1 MDTGKLLRRVAIGGG
16 IVVVLVA
23 AVVAVVVATVDA
35 GALVRYATAE
45 ASKAT
50 GRRIEVAGPV
60 ELSWWPRLALV
71 ASGVSIGNP
80 PGASREH
87 LAKAARLRGSVATWP
102 LITRRAVELDRLE
115 IDGLDLR
122 LETLADGSGNWQF
135 AGAGPGAGTAAAP
148 PSRGDGGGTSVR
160 LAGPVVLGGAD
171 IVWAP
176 RGESNPESIR
186 IERFE
191 IAPRDG
197 ARLGWAGRLEHQKTS
212 WSLEAASGDPFASI
226 RERVPFDFDARLDGG
241 GVAVKAKGRV
251 ERRDSGP
258 GAVADVTVEWAAGSE
273 RITSLAPALARE
285 AGKVGGRLE
294 IAGRRITIAGLA
306 GAIAG
311 ARFDGNLLLDAS
323 APVERIRGRLH
334 VERVDLAKL
343 RAAGGA
349 PKPTPATASARAAT
363 PATHALKRVDADVD
377 FVVDRIAT
385 GGVEIANTRGR
396 VVVADGKLAADPV
409 VAELGGGT
417 LTLRVQADAATDR
430 ARVVLDGRNIEV
442 GRVAGA
448 LPAGRSASGGRA
460 TLAVDLQGPAS
471 DAFVARSSGSI
482 RADIGPMRIEGPPS
496 ATGAESLSRLADA
509 INPLRRTEK
518 STELQC
524 VVARLTVRDGVA
536 HAERTLAAETSVLAV
551 SASGTIDL
559 GHQTLDLLIRPR
571 ARKGL
576 SIGAVELA
584 ELVRVTGP
592 IANPSIGLDKV
603 GAAKAAIAVGGAVA
617 SGGWSLLASPLLN
630 AGEDPSPC
638 ATARAG
644 GKATGEPAAGTAP
657 RPAEDLAGAL
667 RGLFKR

>member
-1 MDTGKLLRRVAIGGG
+1 MDTGRLLRWVAIGGG
-16 IVVVLVA
+16 IVVVLLAAVA
-23 AVVAVVVATVDA
+23 AIVVATVDA

-45 ASKAT
+45 TSKAT

-60 ELSWWPRLALV
+60 ELAWWPRLALV

-87 LAKAARLRGSVATWP
+87 FAKAARIRGSVATWP
-102 LITRRAVELDRLE
+102 LIARRAVELDRLE
-115 IDGLDLR
+115 IEGLDLR

-135 AGAGPGAGTAAAP
+135 ASPGGAAAASASRADGAGA
-148 PSRGDGGGTSVR
+148 SVR
-160 LAGPVVLGGAD
+160 LAGPVVVGGAD

-176 RGESNPESIR
+176 HGEATPESIR

-197 ARLGWAGRLEHQKTS
+197 ARLGWSGRLEHQKTS
-212 WSLEAASGDPFASI
+212 WTLEAVSGDPFASL

-258 GAVADVTVEWAAGSE
+258 GAVADVALEWTAGSE
-273 RITSLAPALARE
+273 RVASLAPAFARE

-294 IAGRRITIAGLA
+294 VAGRRITVAGLA
-306 GAIAG
+306 GSVAG
-311 ARFDGNLLLDAS
+311 ARFDGNLSLDAA
-323 APVERIRGRLH
+323 APVERVRGRLH

-343 RAAGGA
+343 RASGGA

-363 PATHALKRVDADVD
+363 PATHALKQVDADVD
-377 FVVDRIAT
+377 FVVDRIVA

-417 LTLRVQADAATDR
+417 LTLRVQADAASDR
-430 ARVVLDGRNIEV
+430 ARVVLDGRNIEI

-448 LPAGRSASGGRA
+448 LPAGRTASGGRA
-460 TLAVDLQGPAS
+460 TLAIDLQGPAS

-482 RADIGPMRIEGPPS
+482 RADVGPMRIEGPPS
-496 ATGAESLSRLADA
+496 AAGAEALSRLADA

-524 VVARLTVRDGVA
+524 VVARLAVRDGVA
-536 HAERTLAAETSVLAV
+536 HADRTLAAETSMLAV

-576 SIGAVELA
+576 SIGAIELA

-592 IANPSIGLDKV
+592 IANPSVGLDKV

-644 GKATGEPAAGTAP
+644 GKSTGEPAAGASP